1 MAGLICEHVYRN
13 MGADVC
19 PLCGKDTHE
28 TDWQEQHKLHREW
41 IASGKAVAQGWWS
54 I

>member
-1 MAGLICEHVYRN
+1 MAGLICKHVYEN
-13 MGADVC
+13 MGVDIC

-28 TDWQEQHKLHREW
+28 INWTEQHKLHKKW
-41 IASGKAVAQGWWS
+41 IAEGKAVAQGWWS